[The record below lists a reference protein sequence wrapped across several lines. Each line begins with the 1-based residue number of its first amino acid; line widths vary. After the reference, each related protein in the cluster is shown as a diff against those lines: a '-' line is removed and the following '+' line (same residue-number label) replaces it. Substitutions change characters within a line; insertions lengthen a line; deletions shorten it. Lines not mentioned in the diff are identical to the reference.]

1 MGMEIAG
8 RTALLTGATGGLGRA
23 IAEGLADD
31 GATLVLSGR
40 REEDLLALAESLP
53 GSDHRV
59 VVADLAEDGEA
70 ERLAAAAAGRRHP
83 RRQRRACPARA
94 GCRSSPPRR

>member
-1 MGMEIAG
+1 MEISG

-23 IAEGLADD
+23 IATGLAGA

-40 REEDLLALAESLP
+40 REEDLEELAEWLP
-53 GSDHRV
+53 GDGHRI

-70 ERLAAAAAGRRHP
+70 ERLAAAAAGVDILLANAGLPGAGWLADFTP
-83 RRQRRACPARA
+83 RR
-94 GCRSSPPRR
+94 